1 MTQPYS
7 QLVKIHG
14 KQSMAKQMNKQSKY
28 HMLRQY
34 LMQKIAYDSKQEEE
48 AIQRLKAQEAIIQRL
63 GLTGQVNFVGA
74 FGNKPGIAVRPDGKT
89 AIDPLEQVALN
100 NFLASTAPLR
110 TTGQPGYQG
119 GQGVTGT
126 PPAMPPPAKP
136 PVSATP
142 TASAKPPVSA
152 TPTASAKPAIPA
164 SSTPPPKP
172 PVSATPTASAKPP
185 KPVVTKP
192 KGIPSGTGGAGIDD
206 P

>member
-1 MTQPYS
+1 
-7 QLVKIHG
+7 
-14 KQSMAKQMNKQSKY
+14 MNKQSKY
-28 HMLRQY
+28 HTLRQY

-48 AIQRLKAQEAIIQRL
+48 EIQRLEAQEAIIQRL

-74 FGNKPGIAVRPDGKT
+74 FGNKPGIAVHPDGKT

-136 PVSATP
+136 PEPPAPPPVRSNV
-142 TASAKPPVSA
+142 KPPPVN
-152 TPTASAKPAIPA
+152 PPAIA
-164 SSTPPPKP
+164 PPPKP
-172 PVSATPTASAKPP
+172 PVSATPTASAKPHNRYLSKPVITTKPPKPVRTGLGGPP
-185 KPVVTKP
+185 KPVVNKP